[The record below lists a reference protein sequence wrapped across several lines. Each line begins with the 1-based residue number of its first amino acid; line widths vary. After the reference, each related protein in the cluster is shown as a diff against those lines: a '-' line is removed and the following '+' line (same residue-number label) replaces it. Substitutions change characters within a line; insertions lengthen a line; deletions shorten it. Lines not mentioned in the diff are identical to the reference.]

1 MGMQNKRFF
10 KLRRYVASSIVFL
23 SVQFLY
29 YYVMSAKHKTSQFLS
44 FQGQEILFDYEADK
58 PDDWEWRITHQ
69 DNGVVSS
76 RLRTHNGKN

>member
-1 MGMQNKRFF
+1 
-10 KLRRYVASSIVFL
+10 
-23 SVQFLY
+23 
-29 YYVMSAKHKTSQFLS
+29 MSAKHKTSQFLS